1 MEERETTVPI
11 FQLLQWKYGL
21 LLEMKGLK
29 NSRGSIYAHVK
40 RTFGWEGNR
49 QKIYDQLCKV
59 LDDFEKSGETQVIT
73 KMP

>member
-1 MEERETTVPI
+1 MEQHETTVPI

-40 RTFGWEGNR
+40 RTFGWKGNR

-59 LDDFEKSGETQVIT
+59 LDDFEKSGETQIIT